1 MAHANIV
8 AGYSKMF
15 LEYPAIFLIK
25 AQFQTFKRNVG
36 LKLLRGGNVVS
47 RAGKCRTAI
56 SLNGSLKKPGN
67 G

>member
-15 LEYPAIFLIK
+15 FEYPAIFLIK

-47 RAGKCRTAI
+47 RAGKCIIKATR
-56 SLNGSLKKPGN
+56 
-67 G
+67 

>member
-15 LEYPAIFLIK
+15 FEYPAIFLIK

-36 LKLLRGGNVVS
+36 LKPVLGKTQLVLRGNAELQSV
-47 RAGKCRTAI
+47 
-56 SLNGSLKKPGN
+56 
-67 G
+67 

>member
-8 AGYSKMF
+8 AGYSKNIF
-15 LEYPAIFLIK
+15 EYPAIFLIK

-36 LKLLRGGNVVS
+36 LKLLRGGNAVS
-47 RAGKCRTAI
+47 PAGKCRTAI
-56 SLNGSLKKPGN
+56 SLNMSLKQPGN

>member
-15 LEYPAIFLIK
+15 FEYPAIFLIK

-36 LKLLRGGNVVS
+36 LKLLRGGNAVS
-47 RAGKCRTAI
+47 PARKCITTI
-56 SLNGSLKKPGN
+56 SLNGSLKQSGN